1 MAGPSGLLAMSSRG
15 RHSKGRHLYEGRGLA
30 RLNGIGQL
38 LLAALVAVVLAV
50 VAIPLATGGEWRTVQ
65 TGSMEPEISP
75 GDVVLVQPGT
85 AVQVGDVV
93 AFPDP
98 LQPGR
103 DVLHRVVDV
112 DNTGLLV
119 TRGDANDIADP
130 WTIDPAE
137 VIGTQSLAVPKLGL
151 LVQTVSSDLG
161 ILLFLVV
168 PALLILINESR
179 VWFRWVRYGSAAFRE
194 ETGGRH
200 LVSRGKHLAG
210 SHR

>member
-1 MAGPSGLLAMSSRG
+1 MANRG
-15 RHSKGRHLYEGRGLA
+15 RHSKGRHLAEGRGLA
-30 RLNGIGQL
+30 RLNGVGQL
-38 LLAALVAVVLAV
+38 LLAALVAVVLAI

-75 GDVVLVQPGT
+75 GDVVLVQSGAP
-85 AVQVGDVV
+85 VQVGDVV

-103 DVLHRVVDV
+103 DVLHRVVGV
-112 DNTGLLV
+112 DNEGLLV
-119 TRGDANDIADP
+119 TRGDANDTADP
-130 WTIDPAE
+130 WTVSPSD

-179 VWFRWVRYGSAAFRE
+179 VWFRWVRYGSAAFQEQPR
-194 ETGGRH
+194 GRH
-200 LVSRGKHLAG
+200 VVARGKHLAE
-210 SHR
+210 SH